1 MSEIDLT
8 QLGITGA
15 LSLLLVREVLSFVK
29 SYKNGGATTH
39 LVESAKHAAN
49 LENELRKLNHAITNL
64 SQILSNMHHEIKSLQ
79 AEIRECRRDI
89 DSLNERIK

>member
-1 MSEIDLT
+1 MTDFELT

-29 SYKNGGATTH
+29 SYKSGGTTH

-49 LENELRKLNHAITNL
+49 LENELRKLNHAIANL
-64 SQILSNMHHEIKSLQ
+64 TQILSNMHHEIKSLQ
-79 AEIRECRRDI
+79 AEIRECRKDI
-89 DSLNERIK
+89 DELRERLK